1 MWGKSLMFQESKI
14 IKICLNSGARSST
27 KNFSRTAAAFFLNR
41 VTHFA
46 HHLYDLILYHV
57 LYWSRYRQFIWRKK
71 GGCVCFG
78 KCCVKFRIQHY
89 NTTHIHTHTHTKKS
103 ALLPKYG
110 KYLSA
115 WTHSGS
121 SYASLPLS
129 SAMGHADLPALSG
142 SRHFEPRAAVFP
154 CADSTGHKKSF
165 ITENHSVSSK
175 ILSSRSCLLFRAE
188 ACSYLH
194 ILKRLAAHIPSEL
207 VKADGN
213 LSAGR
218 GTHMRVV
225 YSHPDTC
232 VQRISPAALSSGWAT
247 RLLLLLLQE
256 LDFIFIGSSCIS
268 LHFKTLRFRFST
280 TSKDTL
286 HPPFMKRMGSAK
298 SVNRDIAGAKELG

>member
-1 MWGKSLMFQESKI
+1 MESAV
-14 IKICLNSGARSST
+14 LNS
-27 KNFSRTAAAFFLNR
+27 AFNI
-41 VTHFA
+41 T
-46 HHLYDLILYHV
+46 
-57 LYWSRYRQFIWRKK
+57 
-71 GGCVCFG
+71 
-78 KCCVKFRIQHY
+78 IQHTY
-89 NTTHIHTHTHTKKS
+89 IRTHTQRKVHCCQNMANISVHELTLGPHMPPCH
-103 ALLPKYG
+103 LLPF
-110 KYLSA
+110 
-115 WTHSGS
+115 
-121 SYASLPLS
+121 P

-142 SRHFEPRAAVFP
+142 SRHFEPRAAAFP

-207 VKADGN
+207 VRADGN

-247 RLLLLLLQE
+247 RLLLLLQE
-256 LDFIFIGSSCIS
+256 LGFYFYWLKLYKFALQD
-268 LHFKTLRFRFST
+268 
-280 TSKDTL
+280 
-286 HPPFMKRMGSAK
+286 PE
-298 SVNRDIAGAKELG
+298 VQVQYY

>member
-1 MWGKSLMFQESKI
+1 MWVKSLMFQESKI

-121 SYASLPLS
+121 SYASLP
-129 SAMGHADLPALSG
+129 
-142 SRHFEPRAAVFP
+142 
-154 CADSTGHKKSF
+154 
-165 ITENHSVSSK
+165 
-175 ILSSRSCLLFRAE
+175 
-188 ACSYLH
+188 
-194 ILKRLAAHIPSEL
+194 
-207 VKADGN
+207 
-213 LSAGR
+213 
-218 GTHMRVV
+218 
-225 YSHPDTC
+225 
-232 VQRISPAALSSGWAT
+232 PAAISFCNGTCRSPCLVREQAFWA
-247 RLLLLLLQE
+247 Q
-256 LDFIFIGSSCIS
+256 GSS
-268 LHFKTLRFRFST
+268 FS
-280 TSKDTL
+280 
-286 HPPFMKRMGSAK
+286 MCR
-298 SVNRDIAGAKELG
+298 

>member
-1 MWGKSLMFQESKI
+1 MESAV
-14 IKICLNSGARSST
+14 LNS
-27 KNFSRTAAAFFLNR
+27 AFNI
-41 VTHFA
+41 T
-46 HHLYDLILYHV
+46 
-57 LYWSRYRQFIWRKK
+57 
-71 GGCVCFG
+71 
-78 KCCVKFRIQHY
+78 IQHTY
-89 NTTHIHTHTHTKKS
+89 IRTHTQRKVHCCQNMANISVHELTLGPHMPPCH
-103 ALLPKYG
+103 LLPF
-110 KYLSA
+110 
-115 WTHSGS
+115 
-121 SYASLPLS
+121 P

-298 SVNRDIAGAKELG
+298 NVNRDIAGANELG